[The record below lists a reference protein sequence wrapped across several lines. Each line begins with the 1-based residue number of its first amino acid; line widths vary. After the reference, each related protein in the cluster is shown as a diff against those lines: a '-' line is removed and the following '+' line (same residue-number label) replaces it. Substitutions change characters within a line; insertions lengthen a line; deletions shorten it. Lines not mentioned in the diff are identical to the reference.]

1 MHAKSLQS
9 CPTLCDPMDCN
20 LPGSSIHGILQ
31 ARPLE
36 WVAMPPP
43 GDLPNPGIK
52 PESPVAPALKV
63 DSLPLS
69 PDWTRTGHLIPPG
82 HSGSLWGIWT
92 RTVESQRENQAE
104 SRLLLHPGLTGSCQG
119 LLPSLGSS
127 VRGLGLCSQR
137 GLSKTVAR
145 SWPVLWSRGSSC
157 GVHLRSLIWK
167 KEAPSAG
174 RCW

>member
-1 MHAKSLQS
+1 MSDSVTPWTVA
-9 CPTLCDPMDCN
+9 C
-20 LPGSSIHGILQ
+20 Q
-31 ARPLE
+31 APLSMGFSRQE
-36 WVAMPPP
+36 CWSGLLSPPP